1 MGVPLAKLS
10 DMKLNISLGDWGFGT
25 QDAAGEDDDDGR
37 PEGMVGNWF
46 QTTESVER
54 SLLGEE
60 RLPR

>member
-1 MGVPLAKLS
+1 VGVPLAKLS

-46 QTTESVER
+46 QTTES
-54 SLLGEE
+54 EE
-60 RLPR
+60 FAGR